1 MSHQDNMP
9 ETTEPGT
16 PRRSL
21 KGQILGGGRHAV
33 MGAVGTA
40 GVGAGMGVAAA
51 GRTIDQSIN
60 VLTNNIDPGQV
71 IKYCIYA
78 IIILGAM
85 VLAIGIARNIVIG
98 LELAGCAMESGIA
111 MFNPENACIPSNM
124 ASFRNP
130 FMWEIE
136 WILRAFIFLCVAIA
150 ICTIIYIWAKWL
162 MDKLLRAEYY
172 IKMIEDWI
180 FGFKWEGIAERD
192 EALETRL

>member
-1 MSHQDNMP
+1 MP
-9 ETTEPGT
+9 ETTEPRT

-21 KGQILGGGRHAV
+21 KGQILGGGRRAGI
-33 MGAVGTA
+33 GAVGTA

-78 IIILGAM
+78 IIIFGIM
-85 VLAIGIARNIVIG
+85 ILAIGIGRNILVG
-98 LELAGCAMESGIA
+98 FELGGCSFQSTLDFTDSGNPCIA
-111 MFNPENACIPSNM
+111 PNM
-124 ASFRNP
+124 YSFRNP